1 MTPEHVQLIA
11 TVAGPGLV
19 GLLVWSLRRNVKDV
33 DDQVKLIATDVRQLA
48 AQGARHGEALAGGVV
63 KFAALEKRLDKV
75 ESRQEKFSEDCIACR
90 TERDRK

>member
-1 MTPEHVQLIA
+1 MSPEHQQLIA
-11 TVAGPGLV
+11 TVAGPLLV

-63 KFAALEKRLDKV
+63 KFATLEKRLDKM
-75 ESRQEKFSEDCIACR
+75 EAKQDEFQKSCIACQ
-90 TERDRK
+90 TDRARE